1 MKPTSLFT
9 QNPFLSRLT
18 FAASCGTTTQWRCTS
33 TTTWTSSVLTTP
45 TERCRP
51 IRPSATSCTWWR
63 RKTMMCANL
72 TPSISSAGSARGP
85 LPHTFQRN
93 SPKNSSALHPSPWER
108 SLDRERATTISVSI
122 TDRSL
127 DICFF
132 YQISL
137 LLCCCSFFSSLLTNL
152 CYLFLS
158 FLAKPMHHH
167 GADCLKLRVDVVGR
181 KGFSKTSLEKSKA
194 DKTDKSLDE
203 ENIKFSAVGGVH
215 NPSNQ
220 LPAGEG
226 SFTSAASNPNSAGC
240 VNHSRAIT
248 FLFCA
253 DPLCLFPL
261 QMILLRWSQKFRGA
275 LAALQHSSSP
285 CRFSLPW
292 SQFYLPQFYTEV
304 HKDFKNRL
312 FQSNAG
318 HWKRSLRFF
327 FLFFLL
333 ELFYTSMEG
342 VVSVCVWRVCS
353 SECGAWIT
361 PKEKKDPRDILL
373 PTFL

>member
-1 MKPTSLFT
+1 
-9 QNPFLSRLT
+9 
-18 FAASCGTTTQWRCTS
+18 
-33 TTTWTSSVLTTP
+33 
-45 TERCRP
+45 
-51 IRPSATSCTWWR
+51 
-63 RKTMMCANL
+63 
-72 TPSISSAGSARGP
+72 
-85 LPHTFQRN
+85 
-93 SPKNSSALHPSPWER
+93 
-108 SLDRERATTISVSI
+108 
-122 TDRSL
+122 
-127 DICFF
+127 
-132 YQISL
+132 
-137 LLCCCSFFSSLLTNL
+137 
-152 CYLFLS
+152 
-158 FLAKPMHHH
+158 MHHH

-327 FLFFLL
+327 FCFFYWN
-333 ELFYTSMEG
+333 FFIQAWK
-342 VVSVCVWRVCS
+342 VWCQCVFDVFVRVSVERGS
-353 SECGAWIT
+353 LQKKKRT
-361 PKEKKDPRDILL
+361 PE
-373 PTFL
+373 TFCYPLSFEDGNSQF